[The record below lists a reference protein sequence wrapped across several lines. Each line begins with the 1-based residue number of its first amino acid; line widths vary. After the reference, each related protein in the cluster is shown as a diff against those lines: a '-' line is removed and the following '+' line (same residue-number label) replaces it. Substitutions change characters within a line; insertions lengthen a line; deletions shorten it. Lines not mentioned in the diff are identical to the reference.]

1 MLLRADKHP
10 AKVGPLR
17 RSSGRQPASPR
28 WGKQDRMHRGVATKA
43 AHDGDGCLSS
53 PVAAGGGCWVGTEG
67 EDLLHGTRTFAAD
80 QRWEGFRK
88 QGYVVQGQCG

>member
-10 AKVGPLR
+10 AKVGLLR

-53 PVAAGGGCWVGTEG
+53 PVAAGDGCWGVGWGAEG
-67 EDLLHGTRTFAAD
+67 EDLKYRTRTFAVD
-80 QRWEGFRK
+80 ES
-88 QGYVVQGQCG
+88 